1 MDMHGRDTRIYGIV
15 AEICGFARTV
25 WRGRG
30 LDQAW
35 DLGVYATVYL
45 HTARVPCG
53 LRTAIVIPIHALKIP
68 DAGRIHAIHGQ
79 GPRTGRHTRAYTI
92 RKKERESRYL
102 EQKAEV
108 SRSLDLDRQD

>member
-1 MDMHGRDTRIYGIV
+1 MSSGTGAVLELIIVIGRAYGWMGVGMDMDGRDMRIYGIV

-30 LDQAW
+30 LDRAW
-35 DLGVYATVYL
+35 DLGVYATVCLY
-45 HTARVPCG
+45 TGRVPCG

-79 GPRTGRHTRAYTI
+79 GPRTGRHTGRI
-92 RKKERESRYL
+92 R
-102 EQKAEV
+102 
-108 SRSLDLDRQD
+108 